1 MRKRTY
7 LLNEKFFDEWTPK
20 MAYVLGFWV
29 ADGYMRHEKSY
40 RIVFASHDYNLLV
53 KIKECMDSA
62 HPVHLRRKSRKAI
75 LPEYELIIFS
85 KHMYS
90 QLQKL
95 GGKRRKSKSITV
107 PIMPSGY
114 FPDFVRGY
122 FDGDGSV
129 FYTTYRST
137 KNKKMR
143 TELRSNFTSG
153 NPKFLDVLQ
162 TALAGILGVSK
173 KKICPFNEGASWKL
187 GYATA
192 DTVKLLRFMYYPDC
206 PIALER
212 KASFAE
218 DILTGRIFICRG
230 AGIRF
235 TGAT

>member
-1 MRKRTY
+1 MHKRIY
-7 LLNEKFFDEWTPK
+7 LLNENFFDKWASK

-40 RIVFASHDYNLLV
+40 RILFNSSDYDLL
-53 KIKECMDSA
+53 INIRECMGST
-62 HPVHLRRKSRKAI
+62 HPVCLKKKSRKAT
-75 LPEYELIIFS
+75 LPEYELAIFS

-90 QLQKL
+90 QLEKL
-95 GGKRRKSKSITV
+95 GGMRRKSKSITV
-107 PIMPSGY
+107 PIMSSEY

-153 NPKFLDVLQ
+153 NPKFLEVLQ
-162 TALAGILGVSK
+162 TALVDILGVSR

-187 GYATA
+187 GYATI
-192 DTVKLLRFMYYPDC
+192 DTVKLLRFMYYPNY
-206 PIALER
+206 PIGLKR

-218 DILTGRIFICRG
+218 DIFKRKALICRG
-230 AGIRF
+230 VRTRF
-235 TGAT
+235 VESI